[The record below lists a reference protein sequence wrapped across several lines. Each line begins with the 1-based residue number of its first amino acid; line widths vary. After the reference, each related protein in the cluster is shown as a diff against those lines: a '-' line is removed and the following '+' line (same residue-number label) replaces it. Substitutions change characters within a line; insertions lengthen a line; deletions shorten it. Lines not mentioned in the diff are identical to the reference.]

1 MSGRV
6 LSTCPSLTNVGP
18 EILADQPQ
26 PPRPVLRGRVSP
38 QSHALDRADDT
49 LKVERRDDVM
59 VAIADQGR
67 QNLPVPGKVSQMTD
81 GFSQQGTRLSRL
93 KRGVAGGSGAGTVR
107 LVDLP
112 ARRRTSRWRPLA

>member
-1 MSGRV
+1 MWA
-6 LSTCPSLTNVGP
+6 
-18 EILADQPQ
+18 EILADELQ
-26 PPRPVLRGRVSP
+26 PPRSVLRGRVSP
-38 QSHALDRADDT
+38 QCHALDRADDP
-49 LKVERRDDVM
+49 LKVERRDHVM
-59 VAIADQGR
+59 VAVADQGR
-67 QNLPVPGKVSQMTD
+67 QDLPVPGKIAQVTD